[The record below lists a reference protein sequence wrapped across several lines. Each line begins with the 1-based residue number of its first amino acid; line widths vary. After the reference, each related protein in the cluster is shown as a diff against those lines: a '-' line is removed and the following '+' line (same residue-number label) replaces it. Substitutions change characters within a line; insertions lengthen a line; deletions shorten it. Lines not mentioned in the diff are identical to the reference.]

1 MFRTITDT
9 DNERWEVVRGHESY
23 GAMVALFC
31 RCSDNRVMKAYLFAD
46 NALDAD
52 RELDG
57 ASDAVLLGWLAEA
70 VPGP

>member
-9 DNERWEVVRGHESY
+9 DNEHWEVVRGHESY

-31 RCSDNRVMKAYLFAD
+31 RRSDNRVMKAYLFAD

-52 RELDG
+52 SELDQ
-57 ASDAVLLGWLAEA
+57 ASDALLLEWLSEA